1 MTELIDNKIKF
12 ISRELSIMHQ
22 HNIAMFYVTL
32 PSVHKP
38 PHESEEGHM
47 KSKGTHE
54 MLQA

>member
-12 ISRELSIMHQ
+12 ICWELNMHQ
-22 HNIAMFYVTL
+22 HNIAMYYVTL